1 MIIAFLEIT
10 FQQYFCISNQNGQI
24 IENIICSSKTQV
36 YFLLPRKNDNDPSF
50 LLDNVVQLCVFYRIY
65 QCNNDIIF
73 SNFLKIC
80 QSSIISQMIA
90 KISFCTILQKILFAP
105 MTYPLIK
112 SPFVLLSN
120 FLPGNLISAK
130 NQEKELVLAVGS
142 PSAK

>member
-1 MIIAFLEIT
+1 MF
-10 FQQYFCISNQNGQI
+10 
-24 IENIICSSKTQV
+24 
-36 YFLLPRKNDNDPSF
+36 
-50 LLDNVVQLCVFYRIY
+50 DNVVQLCVFYGIY

-105 MTYPLIK
+105 MIYPLIK

-130 NQEKELVLAVGS
+130 KVGKRALSNLLLDQLQHDNFSMYFELLIDFWQFTKWNQMMKTACKC
-142 PSAK
+142 PSKTQKID